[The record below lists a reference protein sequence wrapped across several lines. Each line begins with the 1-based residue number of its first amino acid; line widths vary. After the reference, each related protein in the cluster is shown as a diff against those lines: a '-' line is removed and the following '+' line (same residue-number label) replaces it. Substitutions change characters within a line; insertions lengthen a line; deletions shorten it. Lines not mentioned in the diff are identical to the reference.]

1 MPEKIQPA
9 DVAFFQAFGY
19 LALPGAL
26 AGDYGWISDEFEQV
40 WRDRPDIRHDGSQRT
55 MFPAL
60 FIAQRPRL
68 TALLEHP
75 AVVAIADALL
85 GEGWS
90 LYGGDGNFYSGD
102 TGWHSD
108 CGPAQWQPKTT
119 LRHLKIAFYLDP
131 LTADTGALRVIP
143 GSHHFGDRY
152 ADLLENGALSG
163 RPGQSIPAQALPITP
178 GDLIAFDHR
187 LKHAAFGGAQR
198 RRMFTINLL
207 APIRDAAQR
216 EAALTIFRHYRDID
230 GCTWDFGAAW
240 LASLTPGQARRLAPA
255 VDLGREVMAE
265 ARPVGSR

>member
-1 MPEKIQPA
+1 MPAKPQPN

-26 AGDYGWISDEFEQV
+26 AADVGWISDEFEQV
-40 WRDRPDIRHDGSQRT
+40 WRDRAELSHDGSRRT
-55 MFPAL
+55 MFPGL

-75 AVVAIADALL
+75 TVVAIADALL
-85 GEGWS
+85 GEGWA

-108 CGPAQWQPKTT
+108 CGTEHWLPKTT

-131 LTADTGALRVIP
+131 LTAETGALRVIP

-152 ADLLENGALSG
+152 ADLLETGALAT
-163 RPGQSIPAQALPITP
+163 RPGPSIPAQALPITP
-178 GDLIAFDHR
+178 GDLLAFDHR
-187 LKHAAFGGAQR
+187 LKHAAYGGNQR
-198 RRMFTINLL
+198 RRMFTMNLL

-216 EAALTIFRHYRDID
+216 EAALAIFRHYRDNE
-230 GCTWDFGAAW
+230 GCTWDMGAQW
-240 LASLTPGQARRLAPA
+240 LASLTPGQARRLAPT

-265 ARPVGSR
+265 VRPVGAR